1 MDQGSQV
8 RSIQANISAAIF
20 SRIWGPF
27 QNALPPIGV
36 EEREKGVADSE
47 ATRVTELQTGTYI
60 IYRNILIR
68 FLCLNYFI
76 CVLFSVC
83 FFHCSVFIACAARPF
98 NAPQGQAS
106 RYVPRQSNDSGRSS
120 LAQQGAAVEIRGLDQ
135 CLGTANAST

>member
-68 FLCLNYFI
+68 FLCLNYFS

-83 FFHCSVFIACAARPF
+83 FSIVLCSLL
-98 NAPQGQAS
+98 APQGLS
-106 RYVPRQSNDSGRSS
+106 MPRKARPVVMCQDSLTILEDR
-120 LAQQGAAVEIRGLDQ
+120 R
-135 CLGTANAST
+135 